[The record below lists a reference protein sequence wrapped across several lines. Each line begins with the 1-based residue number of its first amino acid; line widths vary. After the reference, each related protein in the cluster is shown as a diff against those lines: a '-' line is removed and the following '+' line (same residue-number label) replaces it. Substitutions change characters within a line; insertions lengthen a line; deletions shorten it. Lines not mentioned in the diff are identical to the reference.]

1 MTSFEFLSGR
11 TLLALGAAL
20 GYTIATIIMKYMAD
34 TTDTLL
40 IGAVA
45 AVLALTVIAEVHLLR
60 QVDLGLAYV
69 AIIATESILVLLF
82 ALMIGETLSPREM
95 AGAAL
100 VVAGA
105 VMVSF

>member
-1 MTSFEFLSGR
+1 MTSFELVSSR

-20 GYTIATIIMKYMAD
+20 GYTIATILMKYMAD
-34 TTDTLL
+34 RVDTLL
-40 IGAVA
+40 IAAVA
-45 AVLALTVIAEVHLLR
+45 VVLVLTVVAEVQLLK

-82 ALMIGETLSPREM
+82 AYFIGESLSPRELV
-95 AGAAL
+95 GGAL
-100 VVAGA
+100 VVTGA